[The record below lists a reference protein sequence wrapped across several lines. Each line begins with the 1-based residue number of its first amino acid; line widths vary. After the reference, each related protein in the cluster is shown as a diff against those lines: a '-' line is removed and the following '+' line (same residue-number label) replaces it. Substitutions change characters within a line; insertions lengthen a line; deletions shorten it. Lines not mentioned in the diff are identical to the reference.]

1 MPTHCIMART
11 PGTSASSSRT
21 AVLVGRLLR
30 PLVVCIFLLSYLL
43 FLHGILF
50 PVVDIQSGFA
60 VFPGSEIAEQ
70 TMAMPQTLQSLWD
83 DQNYIPLFLVAIFSL
98 FVPCL
103 KLVLF
108 CIVVRFGP
116 PGETVPEYERMTSE
130 ERECEK
136 TDGIEERM
144 LRPRETGEDG
154 GPELPTGDL
163 GGLQQHRDWEGRERH
178 RVEQEERGD
187 EGETE
192 ILCHSQQGKRGSDSR
207 TTVSAGTLSDIDCP
221 SSTLSSSHSEMTS
234 STSSEKNNEGL
245 KGVRQSREDGI
256 EPHPTDDRTKVCRS
270 IMGFLLFVSKY
281 QLVDVYVYLFMI
293 LFVHFPLV
301 RASPLPAAFSFL
313 FYCLLSIVATECLTW
328 IFTAFPICT
337 RAKTQPRG
345 EGARSLLS
353 LQTVQPGLKEEGRK
367 SRGERITGASIW
379 KRQHAD
385 EDVDGD
391 KQNGKHGEQ
400 THTTDRSGV
409 RRSGTEEG
417 AKQTCA
423 GEIPSLCLAFSCSD
437 LPSSLGEQ
445 PRTLS
450 RVALTKGEND
460 ERKGEG
466 TGRFFF
472 AACRHTNCEV
482 ASHRGDSRYC
492 YPAPSVRLP
501 LPNTSAKRE
510 TVSLPALASV
520 APALSHLR
528 FSEPAVADV
537 GVCECFIRTLA
548 ILLFTVVATVS
559 ARAAWCLPLLH
570 VVVTLGDE
578 KEIGI
583 DGTFLSLSQ
592 LAEESLWLGESISGF
607 VILILFPLLLV
618 FAHLLSSCL
627 AMFLVLVLRLLHP
640 EPWYRRPRGTTR
652 SLFNRWCWTLGL
664 PVLLKHLLSFLLSI
678 SQLLSCWA
686 MADVF
691 AIGLFTAYFT
701 INAVHVLVAHIPSAS
716 PSTPEFAD
724 TFSCLSPFL
733 SACHTAALLHP
744 LDAALPARSGFWG
757 AMIFGAS
764 ASQLHLLLPSRARID
779 RVVSIAQRT
788 VKEEDQTRFLYE
800 DTEDAGERGKFLYRC
815 SEESSQERQRKGM
828 LASCLESTPR
838 QFCSASASH
847 SYSAPSFLSAI
858 DNASSSET
866 DSIHPLD
873 PSPSSSFCGVSASGY
888 LTLPVSPSQGGEGG
902 RGGFSRS
909 FFRGTG
915 LCKRRRTGFSAGR
928 RAREASLFSWSKFEE
943 ETPQMSRLAV
953 PLLTAEPAVLEFS
966 DSASRSESV
975 VLSGFVPEG
984 AKNSSVSLPF
994 IDASD
999 TQTVPHEKSDIEQA
1013 EPLSFVGL
1021 SEAKTNGRE
1030 TRCPP
1035 GLRTGPHGTSTVQ
1048 NWRSARRM
1056 GHDECDE
1063 ETRIAE
1069 GNRAVEEAGFVSCA
1083 RDVEHEQPGE
1093 KDDQAASFGWQRNES
1108 HPWMCRRNIYARA
1121 VGSKQIPSLT
1131 SSLIAPQPSSS
1142 PVCRVPTD
1150 HTTPG
1155 TRQSNP
1161 ETAYFAVIRRNKQ
1174 AGDKPRHLL
1183 RLLLQVLVRLG
1194 IVVALSVALVTWP
1207 IEPPRLLDL
1216 DKVNAKVVFYY
1227 PMISRGVRPLIPASV
1242 GDCTAESPEP
1252 PPEPCVGHSILYHY
1266 QNAYYEATARWVSG
1280 VNTTEIEE
1288 IRVSSRDKAHRATF
1302 TWETGERVEKLDD
1315 RNPARE
1321 EKDDPLWI
1329 AVDVSGRIAE
1339 LNLSLR
1345 IGQCLT
1351 PDSWRSPT
1359 CDTLWDNTTSC
1370 CGKNITFAARL
1381 EARCTETPPTYLS
1394 AFSITEFRVSS
1405 LTINESVLGLFSV
1418 TVANITDAVEQEL
1431 KRQIQTY
1438 LEPDNKF
1445 IPWDKDT
1452 KVSLQA
1458 LVNHL
1463 TVVNAPGGLLCRPP
1477 QATSGSRLNAHVK
1490 HGNVSNADAHDEF

>member
-1 MPTHCIMART
+1 MART
-11 PGTSASSSRT
+11 PRMSASSSGT
-21 AVLVGRLLR
+21 AVLAGRLLR
-30 PLVVCIFLLSYLL
+30 PLVVFIFLLSYLL

-50 PVVDIQSGFA
+50 PIVDIQSGFTL
-60 VFPGSEIAEQ
+60 FPGSEIAEQ
-70 TMAMPQTLQSLWD
+70 TMAMPQTLQSLWE

-108 CIVVRFGP
+108 CIVVSFSP

-130 ERECEK
+130 EKEGEE
-136 TDGIEERM
+136 TEGTEERM
-144 LRPRETGEDG
+144 LRPQETGEDG
-154 GPELPTGDL
+154 GPELPRGDL
-163 GGLQQHRDWEGRERH
+163 GGLEQHPDWEGTERH
-178 RVEQEERGD
+178 RAEQEERGD
-187 EGETE
+187 EGDTE
-192 ILCHSQQGKRGSDSR
+192 ILCHSQQGKRASDSR
-207 TTVSAGTLSDIDCP
+207 TTVSAGTLSDVDCL
-221 SSTLSSSHSEMTS
+221 SSTLSSSQSEMTS
-234 STSSEKNNEGL
+234 STSSDEKNEGL
-245 KGVRQSREDGI
+245 KWARQPREDGL
-256 EPHPTDDRTKVCRS
+256 EPRPTDDRTKACRS
-270 IMGFLLFVSKY
+270 IMGFLRFVSKY
-281 QLVDVYVYLFMI
+281 QLVDVYVYLFMV

-328 IFTAFPICT
+328 IFTAFPRCT
-337 RAKTQPRG
+337 QAKTLPRG
-345 EGARSLLS
+345 EGAPSLLS
-353 LQTVQPGLKEEGRK
+353 LQTVQPGLKEEGRN
-367 SRGERITGASIW
+367 SRGERITDASIW
-379 KRQHAD
+379 KRRQAD
-385 EDVDGD
+385 EDVDED

-400 THTTDRSGV
+400 THATDRNGV

-417 AKQTCA
+417 EKQTCT
-423 GEIPSLCLAFSCSD
+423 GETPSLCLGFSCSD
-437 LPSSLGEQ
+437 SPSSSGGQ
-445 PRTLS
+445 SRNLS
-450 RVALTKGEND
+450 RVALTRGEND

-466 TGRFFF
+466 SDRFVFS
-472 AACRHTNCEV
+472 ACRHTNYEV

-492 YPAPSVRLP
+492 YPAPSLRLP
-501 LPNTSAKRE
+501 SRNASAKRE

-520 APALSHLR
+520 KPAASQLR

-548 ILLFTVVATVS
+548 MLLFTVVATVS

-592 LAEESLWLGESISGF
+592 LAEESLCLGESISGF

-640 EPWYRRPRGTTR
+640 EPRSRRPRGTAP
-652 SLFNRWCWTLGL
+652 SLFKRWCWTLGL

-678 SQLLSCWA
+678 SQLLTSWA
-686 MADVF
+686 MADAF

-716 PSTPEFAD
+716 PSTPQFAD
-724 TFSCLSPFL
+724 SFSCLSSFL
-733 SACHTAALLHP
+733 SACHVASLFLP
-744 LDAALPARSGFWG
+744 LDAAVPVRSGFWG

-788 VKEEDQTRFLYE
+788 DKEEDRTRFLSG
-800 DTEDAGERGKFLYRC
+800 DTEDAGERGKCRYRC
-815 SEESSQERQRKGM
+815 SDESSKGRQRKGM

-838 QFCSASASH
+838 QFCCASASY
-847 SYSAPSFLSAI
+847 SYSAPPFLSSI
-858 DNASSSET
+858 DDASSSEA
-866 DSIHPLD
+866 DSMHPPI
-873 PSPSSSFCGVSASGY
+873 PSPSSSFCAVSACGC
-888 LTLPVSPSQGGEGG
+888 LAFPASPSQGGEGG
-902 RGGFSRS
+902 RDGFSTS

-915 LCKRRRTGFSAGR
+915 LCKRRRTGLSAGR
-928 RAREASLFSWSKFEE
+928 RAREASLLSWSKFEE

-966 DSASRSESV
+966 DSASRPESF

-984 AKNSSVSLPF
+984 AKNSGGSLPS

-999 TQTVPHEKSDIEQA
+999 TQAVPHEKPDIEQA
-1013 EPLSFVGL
+1013 EPFSFVRL
-1021 SEAKTNGRE
+1021 SEAKANGRE

-1035 GLRTGPHGTSTVQ
+1035 GLRTGLHGTSAVQ
-1048 NWRSARRM
+1048 SWRSVRRK
-1056 GHDECDE
+1056 GHYECEE
-1063 ETRIAE
+1063 ETRKAE
-1069 GNRAVEEAGFVSCA
+1069 GDGTVEGAEFISCA

-1093 KDDQAASFGWQRNES
+1093 KDDQAASFGGRRNES
-1108 HPWMCRRNIYARA
+1108 HPWMCRQNRYARA
-1121 VGSKQIPSLT
+1121 MGSKQILSLT
-1131 SSLIAPQPSSS
+1131 SSLIAPRPSSS
-1142 PVCRVPTD
+1142 PFRRVPPD
-1150 HTTPG
+1150 HTSPV
-1155 TRQSNP
+1155 TRLSNP
-1161 ETAYFAVIRRNKQ
+1161 EAAYFVAIRRDTQ
-1174 AGDKPRHLL
+1174 AAGKPRHLL

-1194 IVVALSVALVTWP
+1194 VVVMLSVALFTWP
-1207 IEPPRLLDL
+1207 VEPPRLLDL

-1227 PMISRGVRPLIPASV
+1227 PTISRGARPLIPASV
-1242 GDCTAESPEP
+1242 GDCTAEKPEP
-1252 PPEPCVGHSILYHY
+1252 PPEPCVGQSILYHSR
-1266 QNAYYEATARWVSG
+1266 NAYYEATARWVSG

-1288 IRVSSRDKAHRATF
+1288 IRVSSRDKTQRAAF
-1302 TWETGERVEKLDD
+1302 TWETEGKFGKLDD

-1321 EKDDPLWI
+1321 EEGDPLWI
-1329 AVDVSGRIAE
+1329 AVDISGRIAE

-1370 CGKNITFAARL
+1370 CGKNITFAAQL

-1394 AFSITEFRVSS
+1394 AFSITEFRIST

-1418 TVANITDAVEQEL
+1418 TVANITDAVEREL
-1431 KRQIQTY
+1431 KRQIQSY
-1438 LEPDNKF
+1438 LEPDNNF
-1445 IPWDKDT
+1445 IPWDEDT
-1452 KVSLQA
+1452 KISLQA

-1463 TVVNAPGGLLCRPP
+1463 AMVNAPGGLLCRPP
-1477 QATSGSRLNAHVK
+1477 QATSSSRLNAQLK
-1490 HGNVSNADAHDEF
+1490 HGNVSNSDAHDEF